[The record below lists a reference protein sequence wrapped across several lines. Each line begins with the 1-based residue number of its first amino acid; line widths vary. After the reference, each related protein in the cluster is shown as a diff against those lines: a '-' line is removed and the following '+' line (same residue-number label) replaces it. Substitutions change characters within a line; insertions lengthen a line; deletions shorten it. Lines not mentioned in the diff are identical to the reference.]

1 MLRLVLELQLQ
12 LGLVLLPELILR
24 LIATQSIIKL
34 PQLERRL
41 LVKLEQ
47 QLEQQLVQ
55 LGQQWRPIQQRQLE
69 LQRLPRLKPKQLL
82 RQ

>member
-1 MLRLVLELQLQ
+1 MVSKQQLFFKLGLVLELQLL

-41 LVKLEQ
+41 VVELG
-47 QLEQQLVQ
+47 QQLVR
-55 LGQQWRPIQQRQLE
+55 LGQQWQPIQ
-69 LQRLPRLKPKQLL
+69 
-82 RQ
+82 

>member
-1 MLRLVLELQLQ
+1 VLRLVLELQLQ